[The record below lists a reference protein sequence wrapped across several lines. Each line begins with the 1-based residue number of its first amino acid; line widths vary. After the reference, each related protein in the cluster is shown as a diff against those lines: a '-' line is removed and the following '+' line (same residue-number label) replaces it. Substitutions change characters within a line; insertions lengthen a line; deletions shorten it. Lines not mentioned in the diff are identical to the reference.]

1 MRKIYIAVIS
11 TVTVICVIF
20 GIVWHFGDENFFGE
34 SEYSEYSISGSDAEN
49 AFPDFDSISA
59 QIDTINLTIA
69 SGNVFTVKYK
79 ASIGEEPKIN
89 VENGTL
95 VINQKHNKR
104 TAWFGFTEKGDS
116 LEITL
121 PTEKTLKSIETV
133 IAVGDIAINGIQAQ
147 NLDLESDVGD
157 IYLEKC
163 AFANTSIVDIVGD
176 VDISN
181 CELGDTSGESDVGD
195 IDIKNCTFKNIE
207 LEASTG
213 DVSVFVSHNL
223 DGYSFDLNTDFGDIE
238 VNEDE
243 SGNVYRRSDGNEFKI
258 VITTDMGDIDLKYGE
273 HKDNR

>member
-11 TVTVICVIF
+11 TVTAICVIL

-34 SEYSEYSISGSDAEN
+34 SEYNEYSISGSDAEN

-79 ASIGEEPKIN
+79 ASIGEEPKIY

-104 TAWFGFTEKGDS
+104 TAWFGFTEKDDS

-133 IAVGDIAINGIQAQ
+133 IAV
-147 NLDLESDVGD
+147 
-157 IYLEKC
+157 
-163 AFANTSIVDIVGD
+163 VDIVGD

-213 DVSVFVSHNL
+213 DVSVFASHNL